1 LFVQCFVW
9 VSVSG
14 ISEGC
19 MSAAQAAAGSAGVV
33 RVLGTGGTIAGVS
46 HTGRDRDYQAASL
59 GVDTLV
65 SAVPALAEVPLQCQ
79 QVCQV
84 DSKDMGWPQWRLLLA
99 ACLEALHDPD
109 VAGVVVTHG
118 TDTLEET
125 ALLLQVLLPPV
136 KPVVL
141 TAAMRP
147 ATSVDADG
155 PANLWLAVRCAQA
168 WAGQARGVAVA
179 VQGRLWPALAVRKA
193 HSWAIDAFEGVAGM
207 AHAEPLPWP
216 QTPCPPSWG
225 RMSDS
230 LLSLASLPWVPLL
243 TSHADVQ
250 PQLVQALMGCAPEPS
265 GWLVATTGHGTVH
278 EAWVSALATAR
289 QPVWR
294 ATRVARGGIAHG
306 QAGWPSAG
314 PLTPAQARLLLS
326 VALAVSGPDGL
337 DDWLA
342 ALRAEPG
349 LSDGLMPD

>member
-1 LFVQCFVW
+1 
-9 VSVSG
+9 
-14 ISEGC
+14 
-19 MSAAQAAAGSAGVV
+19 MSAAQAAASSAGVV

-59 GVDTLV
+59 SVETLV
-65 SAVPALAEVPLQCQ
+65 AAVPALAGVPLQCH

-99 ACLEALHDPD
+99 ACLEALNDPV

-147 ATSVDADG
+147 ATSAEADG
-155 PANLWLAVRCAQA
+155 PANLALAVRCAQA

-193 HSWAIDAFEGVAGM
+193 HSWAIDAFDGGGVCPLP
-207 AHAEPLPWP
+207 AEPPASPALSLW
-216 QTPCPPSWG
+216 PPSWG
-225 RMSDS
+225 RLGQAGAQP
-230 LLSLASLPWVPLL
+230 LLHAESLPWVPCIV
-243 TSHADVQ
+243 SHADAQ
-250 PQLVQALMGCAPEPS
+250 ATLVQALAAHVPAPQ
-265 GWLVATTGHGTVH
+265 GWLLACTGHGTAH
-278 EAWVSALATAR
+278 AHLLAALQQQP

-294 ATRVARGGIAHG
+294 ASRVARGGIAPPGHE
-306 QAGWPSAG
+306 AMPAVGW
-314 PLTPAQARLLLS
+314 LTPAQGRLLLS
-326 VALAVSGPDGL
+326 VALAVSGPDVQ
-337 DDWLA
+337 
-342 ALRAEPG
+342 ALEGWRQRLLAEPG
-349 LSDGLMPD
+349 LADLLMPD